1 MPPNKDDAASNEDAA
16 ASNEDAAAS
25 NEDDSTVAP
34 PPGPW
39 TRIGFFA
46 LLAITLA
53 LGAWS
58 LTTLLG

>member
-1 MPPNKDDAASNEDAA
+1 MPPNKDDTASNEDAA
-16 ASNEDAAAS
+16 ASNKDDAAS
-25 NEDDSTVAP
+25 NDEDSAVAP

>member
-1 MPPNKDDAASNEDAA
+1 MPPNKDDA

>member
-1 MPPNKDDAASNEDAA
+1 MPPNKDDT
-16 ASNEDAAAS
+16 AS
-25 NEDDSTVAP
+25 NEDDAASNDEDSAVAP